1 MDIDQVIRRWMA
13 GERIR
18 AIARSTGTDRNTVR
32 RIVRFA
38 EKAGISNQTWPDEG
52 KLEAIRQ
59 HLGRP
64 GATAGGSEAEQG
76 LKSRMEQIR
85 AWLEKD
91 HLLLSKVHELLGRE
105 GLAVSYSSL
114 YRFARKWCAFG
125 SSSAISVRRAESLPG
140 EMAEVDFGRLGLLQ
154 ELGSCQP
161 RMVHGFILILGY
173 SRLSCVIPVF
183 KQDLPTIIDCLERA
197 WVFLGGCPRRVVLDG
212 MKACIDQADPYTPRF
227 NRTGV
232 RQLPGLSAG
241 SSPAAPSP
249 RQAGRRK

>member
-1 MDIDQVIRRWMA
+1 MVYREVRGMDIDQVIRRWMA

-38 EKAGISNQTWPDEG
+38 EKAGISNQTWPGEG

-76 LKSRMEQIR
+76 LKPRIEQIR

-125 SSSAISVRRAESLPG
+125 SSPAISVRRAESLRRN
-140 EMAEVDFGRLGLLQ
+140 GR
-154 ELGSCQP
+154 
-161 RMVHGFILILGY
+161 
-173 SRLSCVIPVF
+173 SRLRPPGPIAGAW
-183 KQDLPTIIDCLERA
+183 QLPTTRTSGVYPARRLAYRLRILHKCR
-197 WVFLGGCPRRVVLDG
+197 PRSWG
-212 MKACIDQADPYTPRF
+212 TSWYRF
-227 NRTGV
+227 
-232 RQLPGLSAG
+232 
-241 SSPAAPSP
+241 
-249 RQAGRRK
+249 